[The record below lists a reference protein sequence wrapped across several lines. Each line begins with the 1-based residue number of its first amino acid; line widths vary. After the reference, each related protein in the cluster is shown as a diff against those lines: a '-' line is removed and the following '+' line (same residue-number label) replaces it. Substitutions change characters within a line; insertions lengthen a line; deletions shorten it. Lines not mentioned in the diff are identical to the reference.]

1 MRFKLC
7 VTGPSFGFFFFLLS
21 IVVMHWLR
29 ELFGELLKEQRFPS
43 QA

>member
-7 VTGPSFGFFFFLLS
+7 VTGPSFGFVFLLS